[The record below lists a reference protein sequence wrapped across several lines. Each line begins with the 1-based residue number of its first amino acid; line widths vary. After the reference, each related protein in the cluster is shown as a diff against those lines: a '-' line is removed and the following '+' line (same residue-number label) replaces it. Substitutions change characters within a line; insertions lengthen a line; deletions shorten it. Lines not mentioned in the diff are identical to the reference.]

1 MLRAGVQVD
10 LATFPHSPTRPG
22 PTTAERRAAF
32 LALPGAIGEPAYEMQ
47 ANGSIT
53 QKMAPKPRHS
63 AVQEELLFRFRAA
76 RARRIAQAY
85 PELRIAWPNAIL
97 ASVPDI
103 VVYRWARRPIGT
115 NGQLAD
121 EASLPPDLTI
131 EIVSPGQSPASV
143 GAQCAGYLE
152 RGTGLA
158 LLVDPERQTVHL
170 YTPDDPLVPRA
181 LGPDDRLDLGDL
193 LPDPPSV
200 AELFAALT
208 PEP

>member
-1 MLRAGVQVD
+1 MLRALVHAD
-10 LATFPHSPTRPG
+10 LATSVPSASRLEPTP
-22 PTTAERRAAF
+22 AERRAAF
-32 LALPGAIGEPAYEMQ
+32 LASPEPIGQPAYEMQ
-47 ANGSIT
+47 ADGSII

-63 AVQEELLFRFRAA
+63 AIQEELLFRFRAA

-85 PELRIAWPNAIL
+85 PELRIAWPNAIP
-97 ASVPDI
+97 ASVPDL
-103 VVYRWARRPIGT
+103 VVYRWARRPIGAD
-115 NGQLAD
+115 GQLAD
-121 EASLPPDLTI
+121 EASLPPDLAI

-158 LLVDPERQTVHL
+158 LLVDPERKTVHV

-193 LPDPPSV
+193 LPDPPRV
-200 AELFAALT
+200 AELFAVLT